1 MDLRIPL
8 VEIPALPKPAQ
19 DFLYQYGYVEID
31 GSERVL
37 ILCGDHAK
45 HMNHSEKPNLL
56 DLETNIAARDI
67 QAGEELT
74 CNYYLFDLD
83 ADRKLRGKVRSPDSM
98 SRVAG

>member
-1 MDLRIPL
+1 
-8 VEIPALPKPAQ
+8 
-19 DFLYQYGYVEID
+19 
-31 GSERVL
+31 
-37 ILCGDHAK
+37 
-45 HMNHSEKPNLL
+45 MNHSEKPNLL